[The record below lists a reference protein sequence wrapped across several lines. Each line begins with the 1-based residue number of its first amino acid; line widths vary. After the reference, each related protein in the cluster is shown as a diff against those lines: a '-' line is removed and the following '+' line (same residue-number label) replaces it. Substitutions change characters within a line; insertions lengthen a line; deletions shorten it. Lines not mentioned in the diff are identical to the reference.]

1 MTRGTP
7 WLLFVATLAIVGC
20 AKTYVANYDIGLVE
34 ARRPVESE
42 KQYGTDLLGVSS
54 EDGQRVSYFEDG
66 LVSILWYPKP
76 SGIAFELTNKL
87 DKPVEIDWEASAYVD
102 EKGANHRIIHSGI
115 ESAAVDRRQSPSQVA
130 PGETISQVVRSAD
143 NVSFVSGIHPRWRET
158 PLFPVI
164 DKNGPRLTMA
174 AEERV
179 GKRIKLVLAFRVG
192 EETKP
197 YSFVFVVE
205 DVAVNKKTGENI
217 SESGDSEP
225 GSR

>member
-1 MTRGTP
+1 LGYSKSRSIDVQGILKRLNRNGVVMTRGTP

-130 PGETISQVVRSAD
+130 PRW
-143 NVSFVSGIHPRWRET
+143 SGP
-158 PLFPVI
+158 
-164 DKNGPRLTMA
+164 LTMC
-174 AEERV
+174 R
-179 GKRIKLVLAFRVG
+179 
-192 EETKP
+192 
-197 YSFVFVVE
+197 S
-205 DVAVNKKTGENI
+205 
-217 SESGDSEP
+217 
-225 GSR
+225 